1 MNAHHITP
9 DVTEARHQN
18 QTFDDKR
25 YLSAYSVQLRINLIS
40 DKKPLVFPIKE
51 LGRRT
56 ITVMKSKQLLSPET
70 ITNSISL
77 KLK

>member
-1 MNAHHITP
+1 MSQEQDIETKGFN
-9 DVTEARHQN
+9 
-18 QTFDDKR
+18 DKK
-25 YLSAYSVQLRINLIS
+25 YLSTYSVQLRINSKS
-40 DKKPLVFPIKE
+40 DNKPLVFPIKE